1 MFLHP
6 KHPLATALAKLGTR
20 GLNSLAG
27 MSIIFYRAGAVGIIW
42 FFFWWLL
49 SAETPA
55 KHATI
60 IQDER
65 IYIENAICET
75 TKGVSKKV
83 RRTAK
88 K

>member
-1 MFLHP
+1 MELP
-6 KHPLATALAKLGTR
+6 SRATALPVIIIIITGVLGI
-20 GLNSLAG
+20 S
-27 MSIIFYRAGAVGIIW
+27 W
-42 FFFWWLL
+42 FFFWWLM

-83 RRTAK
+83 RTTNNCLFFTCAK
-88 K
+88 

>member
-1 MFLHP
+1 M
-6 KHPLATALAKLGTR
+6 
-20 GLNSLAG
+20 
-27 MSIIFYRAGAVGIIW
+27 
-42 FFFWWLL
+42 

-83 RRTAK
+83 QSTNYENVLKFWERI
-88 K
+88 